1 MKKLGYVL
9 LLLLVAFSLL
19 TERRVSGDVREASEC
34 ITCHTSARM
43 LIEATREIGRSRPA
57 ATGRVE
63 SIGEG

>member
-1 MKKLGYVL
+1 MKKLGYILVF
-9 LLLLVAFSLL
+9 LLVAFSLL
-19 TERRVSGDVREASEC
+19 TERRVSGDVREPSEC

-43 LIEATREIGRSRPA
+43 LIEATREIAKSKPA